1 MAQPLFYMKYTECI
15 EYIDWVNSN
24 KGISLGLDSIRNLCE
39 GIGNPQEEL
48 KFIHIA
54 GTNGKGSTLAFIST
68 ILKEAG
74 YKVGRYISP
83 TIRDYRERIQINE
96 KMISMKDLGLYM
108 ETVKNVCDDMVSRGM
123 PQPSSFEIETA
134 LSFLY
139 FRDKK
144 CDIVV
149 LETGMG
155 GITDATNIINNTL
168 VSVLVSISMD
178 HMQYLGNTIEE
189 ITAKK
194 CGIIKPGRP
203 VVTISQKP
211 EVMAVIED
219 CCTKKGSE
227 LVIVDKDKISG
238 HKYNV
243 SKQSFTYDGN
253 KYEISLAG
261 TWQSENALLAINA
274 VNLLKEKYDFN
285 KITAN
290 SIKNGLI
297 KTIWPARFQIINKK
311 PLFIIDGAHN
321 IDAAYRLRQTI
332 DTYYADRR
340 KIYIMGMF
348 RDKEVEEVVS
358 TIVPDGSMI
367 FTCQT
372 PNNPRAMSSVELADV
387 IRYHNKNVTSCDS
400 VEEAVEFA
408 TAVADNQSVIIA
420 CGSLSYLGKVIDI
433 FEV

>member
-39 GIGNPQEEL
+39 GLGNPQEEL

-108 ETVKNVCDDMVSRGM
+108 ETVKDVCDDMVSRGM

-189 ITAKK
+189 IAAKK

-203 VVTISQKP
+203 VVTISQKS
-211 EVMAVIED
+211 EVMAVVKD
-219 CCTKKGSE
+219 YSSKQGSE
-227 LVIVDKDKISG
+227 LVIVDTDKISG

-243 SKQSFTYDGN
+243 SKQSFKYDGN

-274 VNLLKEKYDFN
+274 VNLLKDKYDFT
-285 KITAN
+285 KITDK
-290 SIKNGLI
+290 SVKNGLI
-297 KTIWPARFQIINKK
+297 KTVWPARFQIISKK

-372 PNNPRAMSSVELADV
+372 PNNPRAMSAVELADV
-387 IRYHNKNVTSCDS
+387 IRNYNQNVTSCDS